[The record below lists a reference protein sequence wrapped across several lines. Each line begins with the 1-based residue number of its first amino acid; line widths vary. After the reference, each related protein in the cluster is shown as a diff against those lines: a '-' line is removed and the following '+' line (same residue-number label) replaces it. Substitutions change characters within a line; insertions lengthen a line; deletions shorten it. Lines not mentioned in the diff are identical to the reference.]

1 MHSSLKSILC
11 CVRPTVS
18 GEDETSRAARHVGE
32 STSSSPRASGMLA
45 ALAPRHALPDG
56 ECQLGG
62 YVMGRELVAGPVE
75 GADFD
80 SIRGANQTVIATRK
94 ALRHGRGNVRDDI
107 DYSGGQSTVRTEA
120 GRRLEKRLLATN
132 VPPDVSR
139 VASAL
144 TAQAGNCAEH
154 ADIAA
159 FLHAARM
166 REGEQV
172 YTVGHETIDHEWAEW
187 RGEGSEGERRIVM
200 DAYAKGPAIFAED
213 GEFSHNERETLHQHD
228 YNPTYG
234 AHVRAEV
241 QKLPQKKLESQLR
254 RQMKKVGRDFRY
266 HEDNLWD
273 PTAVVSPEFAAS
285 VSSAIFRPLNTAP
298 LMPQPEFGAH
308 ESAEPVLT
316 GEQWMA
322 PLRHQIHAAGMA
334 RRLGADGVQ
343 EVARAATRIADV
355 AADLRG
361 FPLEPH
367 PQEFEHDD
375 S

>member
-1 MHSSLKSILC
+1 MPSSLKSVLC
-11 CVRPTVS
+11 CFRPTVS
-18 GEDETSRAARHVGE
+18 GEGETSRAARRADE

-45 ALAPRHALPDG
+45 GLAPRHALSDG

-62 YVMGRELVAGPVE
+62 YLMGRELVVGPVE

-80 SIRGANQTVIATRK
+80 NIRRANQTVIDTRR
-94 ALRHGRGNVRDDI
+94 ALRHGRGNVIDDI

-120 GRRLEKRLLATN
+120 GRRLEQKLLDTE
-132 VPPDVSR
+132 VPPDISR

-154 ADIAA
+154 ADVAA

-172 YTVGHETIDHEWAEW
+172 YTIGHETIDHQWAEW
-187 RGEGSEGERRIVM
+187 RGEGLDGERRIVM

-213 GEFSHNERETLHQHD
+213 GAYSHNEHETVHDHD

-234 AHVRAEV
+234 AHVHAEV
-241 QKLPQKKLESQLR
+241 QKLPQKRLQKQLH
-254 RQMKKVGRDFRY
+254 RQMKKVGASFRY
-266 HEDNLWD
+266 GEDSLWD

-285 VSSAIFRPLNTAP
+285 VSGAMSRPLNTAP
-298 LMPQPEFGAH
+298 LMPPPAFGAH
-308 ESAEPVLT
+308 ESAEPALT

-322 PLRHQIHAAGMA
+322 PLRHQIHAGRMA
-334 RRLGADGVQ
+334 RRLDANGVQ
-343 EVARAATRIADV
+343 EVARAAMRIADV

-361 FPLEPH
+361 FPVEPH
-367 PQEFEHDD
+367 PQQFGHDD